1 MKKICSVLILLSV
14 VGAGGCTYGA
24 LTNDYGKSYTM
35 AKEGQ
40 ILNPGATKNLQPVT
54 GLSGKAAAASE
65 EKYIQ
70 SFAVSSNGKAS
81 KGFALPVIPAGT
93 AGTGQDV
100 YGK

>member
-1 MKKICSVLILLSV
+1 MKKICLTLILLSF
-14 VGAGGCTYGA
+14 VGAAGCTYGA

-35 AKEGQ
+35 AKQGQ
-40 ILNPGATKNLQPVT
+40 ILNPQASKNLQPVT
-54 GLSGKAAAASE
+54 GLSGKAAAAGE

-70 SFAVSSNGKAS
+70 SFSATSNGKAT
-81 KGFALPVIPAGT
+81 KGVAMPVIPAGS